1 MTDTAQLFTGVH
13 DTPVYTNIVFNK
25 PLRIWVAVPAVLG
38 TITTALLTVVN
49 LASGHAL
56 AILVC
61 GLLVTS
67 SPEYLE
73 GCPGLLQRACSV
85 IADFRPGLSEARGNR
100 AVLDEAQRLQFAVR
114 HAARLLESALN
125 YHVRWNQILGA
136 MTGGYTEHGD
146 PAPVPRQGRVCLTG

>member
-38 TITTALLTVVN
+38 TITTTLLTVVN

-61 GLLVTS
+61 GLLVT
-67 SPEYLE
+67 
-73 GCPGLLQRACSV
+73 GLLTGA
-85 IADFRPGLSEARGNR
+85 G
-100 AVLDEAQRLQFAVR
+100 
-114 HAARLLESALN
+114 AL
-125 YHVRWNQILGA
+125 
-136 MTGGYTEHGD
+136 
-146 PAPVPRQGRVCLTG
+146 VPRTRPNLAFRLHALARSLHPRTASSTDTAILAPPTLD